1 MSNALP
7 GLLLTASIL
16 VSHPAW
22 GQTIEIIDSDA
33 AALAAEIAAVAESI
47 SVPGASSSEPSPERE
62 MQERI
67 DQIATLASSLESD
80 IGSGRDR
87 AATRKDFVRLKQLRE
102 KALEL
107 VVYHQVEI
115 DPEEAKL
122 FSEALAELDRYYA
135 QSTTSSR

>member
-1 MSNALP
+1 MGNGFP
-7 GLLLTASIL
+7 GLLVTVSIL
-16 VSHPAW
+16 LSSPVW
-22 GQTIEIIDSDA
+22 GQAIEVLDSDA
-33 AALAAEIAAVAESI
+33 ADRAAEIAVAAESI
-47 SVPGASSSEPSPERE
+47 SVTGAGSEPSPERE

-67 DQIATLASSLESD
+67 DQIAALATSLESD
-80 IGSGRDR
+80 IRAGRDR

-122 FSEALAELDRYYA
+122 FHEMLADLDRYYA
-135 QSTTSSR
+135 Q